1 MNERIGR
8 DLRVDPSENNGRA
21 LYQVTLYV
29 ECAMEDSQNID
40 ILVWSEE
47 VGYSVMTVMKY
58 PDFAGSGGL
67 VLVSDLG
74 MVFE

>member
-29 ECAMEDSQNID
+29 ECTMEDSQNID
-40 ILVWSEE
+40 ILVWFDQ
-47 VGYSVMTVMKY
+47 VGYPVMTVMKN
-58 PDFAGSGGL
+58 PDFAGAGGL
-67 VLVSDLG
+67 VLVSNLR

>member
-29 ECAMEDSQNID
+29 ECTMEDSQNID
-40 ILVWSEE
+40 ILVWFDQ
-47 VGYSVMTVMKY
+47 VGYSVMTVMKN
-58 PDFAGSGGL
+58 PDFAGAGGL
-67 VLVSDLG
+67 VLVSNLR